1 MNSFIYNHVSKDLVK
16 KVFDDLYRKVDKNY
30 HYHNLDHTKR
40 VLEASIDIGGHYK
53 LNDEEWKILLTACLF
68 HDYGFI
74 KTHENHEQ
82 IGADL
87 CADILKDFNYS
98 QTEISSIKSLI
109 LITKLTTDPSSTL
122 EFIISDSDLEYLGSN
137 DFEFLSEKLK
147 EEWLHLGIVKSEKDF
162 YNKQY
167 DFLNRYKFYCSFL
180 NDQRRKII
188 DQNIS
193 LAHKK
198 LMKL

>member
-1 MNSFIYNHVSKDLVK
+1 
-16 KVFDDLYRKVDKNY
+16 
-30 HYHNLDHTKR
+30 
-40 VLEASIDIGGHYK
+40 
-53 LNDEEWKILLTACLF
+53 
-68 HDYGFI
+68 
-74 KTHENHEQ
+74 
-82 IGADL
+82 
-87 CADILKDFNYS
+87 
-98 QTEISSIKSLI
+98 
-109 LITKLTTDPSSTL
+109 
-122 EFIISDSDLEYLGSN
+122 
-137 DFEFLSEKLK
+137 
-147 EEWLHLGIVKSEKDF
+147 SEKDF